1 MHATFQVH
9 VYCYSNQ
16 ECRTYFP
23 LGTQQEPLYGPLRAA
38 ETPCIVLDLHCKTP
52 FQSLEHRGIIMISE
66 EGWRLK
72 SNQIYSSGLED
83 TLSTLV

>member
-1 MHATFQVH
+1 MRPSKST
-9 VYCYSNQ
+9 
-16 ECRTYFP
+16 RTAILTKNAGLIFP
-23 LGTQQEPLYGPLRAA
+23 LATQQEPLYGPLRAA